1 MRYFTNIYELYVFSP
16 RFGFSVPRNLIAV
29 IYIYNKGSVGSAI
42 HPIAI

>member
-1 MRYFTNIYELYVFSP
+1 MFGP

-29 IYIYNKGSVGSAI
+29 IYIYNQGSVGSAT